1 MAECFGRGQVSTAD
15 SQADS
20 TDCQALLH
28 PRGLRIVFLGVIF
41 VLGIPSARAPKGPP
55 SSCPGPE
62 WPSEAALGPGQGSCG
77 GQGVA
82 PGSMMGPGA
91 EIGALRGEGSP
102 GQSSGSPSWVKKG
115 DKSRLGKRKW
125 AGLPWA
131 VTELPGAWALGWS
144 RVRVMALSRRSRGL
158 SEQPPCPKRSPTGP
172 SAGQRRE
179 PAGDQSGGW
188 WLKGAQGSCVP
199 SGGWSVRVQ
208 ASATLEG

>member
-1 MAECFGRGQVSTAD
+1 MAECFGRGQVSMAD
-15 SQADS
+15 SQRIPQTVRPYS
-20 TDCQALLH
+20 T
-28 PRGLRIVFLGVIF
+28 PGVLELFFWELFF
-41 VLGIPSARAPKGPP
+41 VLGIPSAPAPKVPP

-62 WPSEAALGPGQGSCG
+62 WPLEAVLGPGQGSRG

-131 VTELPGAWALGWS
+131 MTELPGAWALGWS

-158 SEQPPCPKRSPTGP
+158 SEQPPCPKRSP
-172 SAGQRRE
+172 Q
-179 PAGDQSGGW
+179 PAP
-188 WLKGAQGSCVP
+188 AQGR
-199 SGGWSVRVQ
+199 GGSLQEIRV
-208 ASATLEG
+208 EGGG